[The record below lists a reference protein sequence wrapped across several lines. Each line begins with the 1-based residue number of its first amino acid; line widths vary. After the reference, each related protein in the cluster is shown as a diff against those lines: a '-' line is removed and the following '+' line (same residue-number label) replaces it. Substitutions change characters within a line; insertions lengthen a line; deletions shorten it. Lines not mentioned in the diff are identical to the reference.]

1 MHQVY
6 VGRAYPPI
14 TTQVIVTQHVA
25 FPFPPYRLVF
35 VYPKCCRSVEL
46 LPWKREDPQRA
57 LELQRREGENK
68 EDELPAACQIQSERK
83 PEDSSPASIW
93 SLSETTG
100 AGCKQPQHAWLTG
113 LPVSHGCMNTL
124 TRQQQTGTLCD
135 GCSQAPKKKNDDSR
149 SQPVDTSKSCADF
162 RIFHA
167 WKLPLKQLNWHSFYL
182 FGGPRDNCSVRFQ
195 PLLLVLPPN
204 FYFYPL
210 RDRKYKNHNPRWS
223 INRGLLESAR
233 FSSCQCE
240 SRPLASETVKAEW
253 CNRGPICVC
262 CYLLGALQHSATDQ
276 SYCRAHESRFRY
288 CQTQS
293 NNRNGLR

>member
-1 MHQVY
+1 MLPSSSH
-6 VGRAYPPI
+6 R
-14 TTQVIVTQHVA
+14 IV
-25 FPFPPYRLVF
+25 VF
-35 VYPKCCRSVEL
+35 VYPKCSRSVEL
-46 LPWKREDPQRA
+46 LPWKRGKIHSERWNYKSG
-57 LELQRREGENK
+57 GENK
-68 EDELPAACQIQSERK
+68 EDELPAACQIQSEQK
-83 PEDSSPASIW
+83 PEDSSLASIW
-93 SLSETTG
+93 SLSETG
-100 AGCKQPQHAWLTG
+100 AGCKQPQHAWLTV

-135 GCSQAPKKKNDDSR
+135 GCSEAPKNDDSR
-149 SQPVDTSKSCADF
+149 SQRVVTSKSCADF

-167 WKLPLKQLNWHSFYL
+167 WKLPLKQLNWQNFYL
-182 FGGPRDNCSVRFQ
+182 SEDLEIIAMSDFSLCCRRC
-195 PLLLVLPPN
+195 PN

-210 RDRKYKNHNPRWS
+210 ADRKYKNHNPRWS
-223 INRGLLESAR
+223 INRGLQTTGVCSFLL
-233 FSSCQCE
+233 CQCE

-276 SYCRAHESRFRY
+276 RYCRAYESRFHY